1 MKDFLKKLK
10 LVDYLVTELEISQHD
25 FVNRLKANVDEGST
39 GMFFNSFEAFSS
51 SKNEFKGQVGLND
64 FKIRRRRRF
73 FDMNMNLA
81 VASGTYEQSDS
92 LLIISTEINGFSGMM
107 IPFYVLLVVFYS
119 IFVILFLTADDIDG
133 NMDFFALP
141 FFIIHATFMFGGPYL
156 MMRRSVSKMKHELER
171 EFYYLTK

>member
-25 FVNRLKANVDEGST
+25 FVNRLSASVDEGSV

-51 SKNEFKGQVGLND
+51 SKNEFKGHVGLYD

-81 VASGTYEQSDS
+81 VASGTFEQRGNF
-92 LLIISTEINGFSGMM
+92 LRINTEINGFMGM
-107 IPFYVLLVVFYS
+107 IVPFYVLLIVFYS
-119 IFVILFLTADDIDG
+119 VFVILFLTADDVEG
-133 NMDFFALP
+133 NMDFIALP
-141 FFIIHATFMFGGPYL
+141 FIIIHAAFMFGVPYF
-156 MMRRSVSKMKHELER
+156 MMRRSVSKMKHELDR